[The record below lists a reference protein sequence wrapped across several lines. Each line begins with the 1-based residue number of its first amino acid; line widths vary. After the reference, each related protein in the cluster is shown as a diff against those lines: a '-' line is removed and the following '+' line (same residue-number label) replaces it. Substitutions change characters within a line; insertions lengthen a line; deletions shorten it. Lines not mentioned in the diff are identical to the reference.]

1 MNETLVL
8 LMTESVHIH
17 FAQFE
22 SCVIALLAGTN
33 LHIINTMIVDNNGNN
48 VALQEWHCLVNMLL
62 NSTTQIAIDWRK

>member
-1 MNETLVL
+1 MCARNEKDFGF
-8 LMTESVHIH
+8 VHDRISTYIH

-48 VALQEWHCLVNMLL
+48 VALQDLQCLV
-62 NSTTQIAIDWRK
+62 